1 MKKTFT
7 LNGIILALL
16 LLSGL
21 SSSAQI
27 VEPNMTDTVKKSHPT
42 GTNKV
47 VVDTT
52 KVDSTSSEPEG
63 NRAQTAFFEV
73 GGPGL
78 ALTVNYDMRFG
89 HRRNGLGFRVGAGYF
104 ATDGNNVFSVPI
116 QINYL
121 FGKGNSLIELGGG
134 TTFLNSHGNNNGK
147 TFIFDRV
154 TGFIGTATIGYRYQ
168 PQERGINL
176 RIGFVPIFYD
186 EGIIAAGGISV
197 GYTFK

>member
-7 LNGIILALL
+7 FNAIILFLL
-16 LLSGL
+16 LLSHF

-27 VEPNMTDTVKKSHPT
+27 VEPSMQDSVKKTPPAVIGTTKTDATKTDTTYEPT
-42 GTNKV
+42 GDK
-47 VVDTT
+47 
-52 KVDSTSSEPEG
+52 
-63 NRAQTAFFEV
+63 AQSVYLEV

-78 ALTVNYDMRFG
+78 ALTVNYDSRFG
-89 HRRNGLGFRVGAGYF
+89 NRRNGLGYRVGAGYF

-121 FGKGNSLIELGGG
+121 FGKGRSLIEVGGG
-134 TTFLNSHGNNNGK
+134 TTFLNSHGNSNGK
-147 TFIFDRV
+147 TFIFDRI

-168 PQERGINL
+168 PEERGINI

-186 EGIIAAGGISV
+186 EGIIAAGGVSV
-197 GYTFK
+197 GYNFK

>member
-1 MKKTFT
+1 MKKFFT
-7 LNGIILALL
+7 LKAIILSLFIL
-16 LLSGL
+16 THL

-27 VEPNMTDTVKKSHPT
+27 VEPNMSDTVKKVHP
-42 GTNKV
+42 
-47 VVDTT
+47 DTT
-52 KVDSTSSEPEG
+52 KKTVIYSAKTDTTVAEPSGE
-63 NRAQTAFFEV
+63 RAQTAFFEV

-78 ALTVNYDMRFG
+78 ALTVNYDARFG
-89 HRRNGLGFRVGAGYF
+89 HRRDGFGYRVGAGYF

-121 FGKGNSLIELGGG
+121 YGKGRSMVEIGGG
-134 TTFLNSHGNNNGK
+134 TTFLNSHGNPNGK
-147 TFIFDRV
+147 TFIFDRI

-168 PQERGINL
+168 PEEKGINL

>member
-1 MKKTFT
+1 MKKFFT
-7 LNGIILALL
+7 LNGIILTLF

-21 SSSAQI
+21 TASAQI
-27 VEPNMTDTVKKSHPT
+27 VEPNMTDTVKRSHPT
-42 GTNKV
+42 GNKTV
-47 VVDTT
+47 VIDTT
-52 KVDSTSSEPEG
+52 KVDSTSTEPEG
-63 NRAQTAFFEV
+63 ERAQTAFFEI

-78 ALTVNYDMRFG
+78 ALTLNYDMRFG
-89 HRRNGLGFRVGAGYF
+89 HKRTGLGFRAGAGYF

-121 FGKGNSLIELGGG
+121 LGKGNSLIELGGG
-134 TTFLNSHGNNNGK
+134 TTFLNSHGNSNGK
-147 TFIFDRV
+147 TFIFDRI

-176 RIGFVPIFYD
+176 RIGFVPIFCD
-186 EGIIAAGGISV
+186 EGIIAAGGVSI